1 MKFAIAGVSGNTG
14 KVAAEALLA
23 GGHQVR
29 VIVRDAAKGA
39 DWKRRGAEVAVA
51 DVLDEK
57 ALSEALRGVD
67 GAYLLIPPALGAES
81 YLAHQARVAETFER
95 AISQSG
101 VPHVVL
107 LSSVGAH
114 LAEGTGPIKGLHR
127 AEARLGALP
136 AARFTF
142 LRAAY
147 FIENFAGSLA
157 QLGEGVFPTFVAAD
171 FAFDTVATRD
181 IGTWAA
187 ALLVEGAPAKNQIVE
202 LAGPKVSARDV
213 ARALSEIVG
222 KPVNV
227 QEAPIGIMGGILEGA
242 GFSKDLAALYVEMT
256 EGLAA
261 SRLVFEGNH
270 RNAKGATTVR
280 QVLEPIVLGAKS

>member
-39 DWKRRGAEVAVA
+39 DWKQRGAEVAVA
-51 DVLDEK
+51 DLADDK
-57 ALSEALRGVD
+57 ALAAALQGVD
-67 GAYLLIPPALGAES
+67 GAYLLIPPSFTSES
-81 YLAHQARVAETFER
+81 YLAHQTQVVVAFEK
-95 AISQSG
+95 AIAASG

-107 LSSVGAH
+107 LSSVGAQ
-114 LAEGTGPIKGLHR
+114 LPEKTGPIQGLHR

-136 AARFTF
+136 KTRLTF

-157 QLGEGVFPTFVAAD
+157 QLGQGIFPTFVPAD
-171 FAFDTVATRD
+171 FAFDTIATRD
-181 IGTWAA
+181 IGALAA
-187 ALLVEGAPAKNQIVE
+187 GLLAEGVPAKNQIVE

-213 ARALSEIVG
+213 ARALGEIAG
-222 KPVNV
+222 KPVTV
-227 QEAPIGIMGGILEGA
+227 QEAPIGIMAGVLLGA

-261 SRLVFEGNH
+261 SRIVFEGTH
-270 RNAKGATTVR
+270 RSAKGTTTVR
-280 QVLEPIVLGAKS
+280 EVLEPIVTGSR

>member
-39 DWKRRGAEVAVA
+39 AWKQRGAEVAVA
-51 DVLDEK
+51 DLADDK
-57 ALSEALRGVD
+57 ALTEALRGVD
-67 GAYLLIPPALGAES
+67 GAYLLVPPAFGAES
-81 YLAHQARVAETFER
+81 YLAHQTQVVDTFEK
-95 AISQSG
+95 AIAENG

-114 LAEGTGPIKGLHR
+114 LPEKTGPIKGLHR

-136 AARFTF
+136 KTRLTF

-181 IGTWAA
+181 IGAVAA
-187 ALLVEGAPAKNQIVE
+187 GLLAEGAPAKNQIVE
-202 LAGPKVSARDV
+202 LSGPKVSARDV

-222 KPVNV
+222 KPVTV
-227 QEAPIGIMGGILEGA
+227 AEAPIGILGGILEGA

-256 EGLAA
+256 EGLGA
-261 SRLVFEGNH
+261 SRIVFEGNH
-270 RNAKGATTVR
+270 RTAKGTTTVR
-280 QVLEPIVLGAKS
+280 QVLEPIVTGKR